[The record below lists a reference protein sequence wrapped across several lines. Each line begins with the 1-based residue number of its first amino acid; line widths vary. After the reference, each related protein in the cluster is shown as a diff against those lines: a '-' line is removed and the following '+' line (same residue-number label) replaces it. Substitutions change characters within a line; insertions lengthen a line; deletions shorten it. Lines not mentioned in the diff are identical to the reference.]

1 VPEQDE
7 KSPLAKAVE
16 TALVGANAF
25 IQWKGTDV
33 CMDVHCPCGTHSH
46 IDDEFVYYVRCPGC
60 GVAYKVGDT
69 VTLTPMT
76 NDELDRAPGGCGI
89 KEPK

>member
-1 VPEQDE
+1 MPSKEDE
-7 KSPLAKAVE
+7 VAAATVE
-16 TALVGANAF
+16 ASLIGANAT

-46 IDDEFVYYVRCPGC
+46 IDDEFVYFLRCPGC
-60 GVAYKVGDT
+60 GVAYKVGER

-76 NDELDRAPGGCGI
+76 ADELEQAPGGCGI
-89 KEPK
+89 KEPT